1 MLARL
6 LAAENISVVHENTP
20 TAFFDLKSR
29 SLHLPL
35 WSNANG
41 SLYDMLVGHE
51 VAHALWTNPG
61 DWGNAIT
68 YISAKMGVSD
78 QLAKSVL
85 NIVEDA
91 RIERLIQ
98 TKFRGLRADFV
109 EGYRVLADRKFFGD
123 ISEINSAIF
132 PDRVNIHFKC
142 GIHSGTL
149 VRFNGEEQELVTR
162 MGSISEWHEVISCAC
177 EMLRLTQLEREE
189 REKNKPQAGEKSEQ
203 GAVADDSDTD
213 AKGVGG
219 EGESEDSDRSD
230 GQPGDTQGDDGEE
243 TTSSAGSASANPT
256 EQNGAS
262 ETGMLPQT
270 QQAFE
275 AAMERMGKDDAGGVS
290 EVIRV
295 RIPDSLFHA
304 ERVDHGQI
312 LDAVRRLN
320 MAQVNT
326 MLNTPVR
333 IADYTTAAAAMATA
347 FNRRKA
353 ADQWRRTN
361 VAKTGSLC
369 TLRMNGYR
377 WNEDIFRRSTRV
389 ADGKNHGITI
399 LLDWSGSMHPIM
411 ASTLGQLF
419 IITDFC
425 RKTGVP
431 FEVLAF
437 TDQPWTRGGEGED
450 SVWQRR
456 EAQVANEM
464 IVGHPYLTLLN
475 FLSNRMNGRDYEAMK
490 SLLWNYRH
498 MGYAEHRLSL
508 GGTPLTTAL
517 FAMAP
522 VMNEFMR
529 KNRIQIGHT
538 IVLTDGDPT
547 DQLKFR
553 YGKWQVSQGKKPS
566 PYGCEDSST
575 AIVLDDPQ
583 TGRSYDMK
591 RVYKRDAQ
599 GCPANEYHQFGN
611 TPTKC
616 NNSYSPYI
624 RHMQIAVDVL
634 RARTGCRVH
643 WIGLTTRAS
652 QPEPKDYG
660 MTVTGKPNWKRD
672 GYMRGECG
680 NWDTAVVVD
689 ASRFLRSGTG
699 RLSERME
706 NTIRKA
712 EEKMENAKTDRAL
725 ATAFID
731 SQVAQGSLRSLSTI
745 IGEYI
750 AVA

>member
-29 SLHLPL
+29 ALHLPL
-35 WSNANG
+35 WSNVNG

-61 DWGNAIT
+61 DWSSAIK

-78 QLAKSVL
+78 TLAKSML

-109 EGYRVLADRKFFGD
+109 EGYRVLAERKFFGD
-123 ISEINSAIF
+123 ISDINNAIF
-132 PDRVNIHFKC
+132 PDRANIHFKC

-149 VRFNGEEQELVTR
+149 VRFSAEEQTLVDR
-162 MGSISEWHEVISCAC
+162 MGGISEWHEVISCAC
-177 EMLRLTQLEREE
+177 EMLRLTQLEKEE
-189 REKNKPQAGEKSEQ
+189 KEKNDPQAGEKSEG
-203 GAVADDSDTD
+203 GAIADDSQSAD
-213 AKGVGG
+213 AQGVGG
-219 EGESEDSDRSD
+219 EGEDGDR
-230 GQPGDTQGDDGEE
+230 DGEGQDAE
-243 TTSSAGSASANPT
+243 GSEENNESNPSSGAASSNPT
-256 EQNGAS
+256 EQSGKS
-262 ETGMLPQT
+262 EEGLLPET
-270 QQAFE
+270 QRAFDK
-275 AAMERMGKDDAGGVS
+275 AMERMGKDDAGGVS
-290 EVIRV
+290 EIIRV
-295 RIPDSLFHA
+295 RIPDSLFTA
-304 ERVDHGQI
+304 ERVDHTQI

-320 MAQVNT
+320 RADVNA

-333 IADYTTAAAAMATA
+333 VADYTAAATTMATA

-353 ADQWRRTN
+353 ADQWRRTS

-369 TLRMNGYR
+369 TLRMNGYK

-425 RKTGVP
+425 RKSGVP

-437 TDQPWTRGGEGED
+437 TDQPWTRGKDGDD
-450 SVWQRR
+450 SVWQQR
-456 EAQVANEM
+456 EAQTANELV
-464 IVGHPYLTLLN
+464 VGHPYLTMLN
-475 FLSNRMNGRDYEAMK
+475 FMSNRMNGRDYETMK
-490 SLLWNYRH
+490 SLLWNYRNV
-498 MGYAEHRLSL
+498 GYAEYRLGL

-522 VMNEFMR
+522 IMNEFIA

-553 YGKWQVSQGKKPS
+553 YGKWQVQQGKKPS
-566 PYGCEDSST
+566 PYGCEDSSA
-575 AIVLDDPQ
+575 AIVLDDPK

-591 RVYKRDAQ
+591 RVGKRDER
-599 GCPANEYHQFGN
+599 GCPLNEFHQFGN
-611 TPTKC
+611 TPITT
-616 NNSYSPYI
+616 NSYTPHI

-643 WIGLTTRAS
+643 WIGLTTRAT
-652 QPEPKDYG
+652 QPDPSDYG
-660 MTVTGKPNWKRD
+660 MKVVGKPNWKRD
-672 GYMRGECG
+672 GYMRGVCG

-689 ASRFLRSGTG
+689 AGRFLRDRTG
-699 RLSERME
+699 RLNERLE
-706 NTIRKA
+706 NTIRRA
-712 EEKMENAKTDRAL
+712 EEKMDNAKTDRAL

>member
-61 DWGNAIT
+61 DWGNAIK

-109 EGYRVLADRKFFGD
+109 EGYRVLAEREFFGN
-123 ISEINSAIF
+123 ISNINSAIF
-132 PDRVNIHFKC
+132 PDRANIHFKC

-149 VRFNGEEQELVTR
+149 VRFSAEEQELVNR
-162 MGSISEWHEVISCAC
+162 MGGISEWHEVISCAC

-189 REKNKPQAGEKSEQ
+189 KDKNEPQSGGKSEQ
-203 GAVADDSDTD
+203 GAIADDSDSAD
-213 AKGVGG
+213 AQGVGG
-219 EGESEDSDRSD
+219 EGEDGDRDGKAQDADSNGTEEESDAASTGAASQSPMQGKSEA
-230 GQPGDTQGDDGEE
+230 GLLPETQR
-243 TTSSAGSASANPT
+243 
-256 EQNGAS
+256 
-262 ETGMLPQT
+262 
-270 QQAFE
+270 AFDK
-275 AAMERMGKDDAGGVS
+275 AMERMGKEDAGSVG
-290 EVIRV
+290 EIIRV

-320 MAQVNT
+320 VAQVNT
-326 MLNTPVR
+326 ILATPVR
-333 IADYTTAAAAMATA
+333 ITDYTSAATAMATA

-353 ADQWRRTN
+353 ADQWRRTS

-369 TLRMNGYR
+369 TLRMNGYK
-377 WNEDIFRRSTRV
+377 WNEDIFRRSTRI

-437 TDQPWTRGGEGED
+437 TDQPWTRGSDGD
-450 SVWQRR
+450 QSVWARR
-456 EAQVANEM
+456 EAQIANEM

-475 FLSNRMNGRDYEAMK
+475 FMSNRMNGRDYEAMK
-490 SLLWNYRH
+490 SLLWNYRTV
-498 MGYAEHRLSL
+498 GYAEHRLSL

-522 VMNEFMR
+522 VMNEFIR

-553 YGKWQVSQGKKPS
+553 YGKWQASQGKKPS
-566 PYGCEDSST
+566 PYACEDGST
-575 AIVLDDPQ
+575 AIVLDDAH

-591 RVYKRDAQ
+591 RVGKRDAH
-599 GCPANEYHQFGN
+599 GCPSGEYYHFGN

-616 NNSYSPYI
+616 NNSYSPYV

-672 GYMRGECG
+672 GYMRGVCG

-689 ASRFLRSGTG
+689 ASRFIRSGTG

>member
-35 WSNANG
+35 WSNVNG

-61 DWGNAIT
+61 DWGNAIK

-78 QLAKSVL
+78 QLAKSML

-109 EGYRVLADRKFFGD
+109 EGYRVLAEREFFGN
-123 ISEINSAIF
+123 ISNINSAIF
-132 PDRVNIHFKC
+132 PDRANIHFKC

-149 VRFNGEEQELVTR
+149 VRFSAEEQELVNR
-162 MGSISEWHEVISCAC
+162 ISGITEWHEVIDCAC

-189 REKNKPQAGEKSEQ
+189 NEKNQPQAGDKSEG
-203 GAVADDSDTD
+203 GAIADDSESAD
-213 AKGVGG
+213 AEGVGS
-219 EGESEDSDRSD
+219 EGQESDRD
-230 GQPGDTQGDDGEE
+230 GKPQDADGSGDDEQSPANAGAASQSTTQGKSEE
-243 TTSSAGSASANPT
+243 GLLP
-256 EQNGAS
+256 
-262 ETGMLPQT
+262 ETQR
-270 QQAFE
+270 AFDK
-275 AAMERMGKDDAGGVS
+275 ALERMGSEGAGGVS
-290 EVIRV
+290 EIIRV
-295 RIPDSLFHA
+295 RIPESLTHC
-304 ERVDHGQI
+304 ERVDHTQI
-312 LDAVRRLN
+312 LDALRRLN
-320 MAQVNT
+320 TVQVNT
-326 MLNTPVR
+326 ILNTPVR
-333 IADYTTAAAAMATA
+333 IADYTTAATAMATA

-353 ADQWRRTN
+353 ADQWRRTS

-369 TLRMNGYR
+369 TLRMNGYK

-437 TDQPWTRGGEGED
+437 TDQPWTRGGEGD
-450 SVWQRR
+450 NSVWAKR
-456 EAQVANEM
+456 EAQIANETV
-464 IVGHPYLTLLN
+464 VGHPYLTLLN
-475 FLSNRMNGRDYEAMK
+475 FLSNRMNARDYEAMK
-490 SLLWNYRH
+490 SLLWSYRQA
-498 MGYAEHRLSL
+498 GYADHRLSL

-517 FAMAP
+517 FAMTN
-522 VMNEFMR
+522 VVREFMG
-529 KNRIQIGHT
+529 KNRVQIGHT

-547 DQLKFR
+547 DQLNFR
-553 YGKWQVSQGKKPS
+553 YGKWQASQGKKPS
-566 PYGCEDSST
+566 PYACEDGST

-591 RVYKRDAQ
+591 RVYKRDEH
-599 GCPANEYHQFGN
+599 GCPTNEYHQFGN

-616 NNSYSPYI
+616 SAYTPYI

-652 QPEPKDYG
+652 QPEPRDYG

-672 GYMRGECG
+672 GYMRGACG

-731 SQVAQGSLRSLSTI
+731 AQVAQGSLRSLSTI